1 MENKQLKNSSIIQA
15 MPEIRS
21 LTLATRSL
29 VTDYLHRYPP
39 EISEHT
45 FTNLFVWQPSRPVFF
60 AEIDSSLIFL
70 VKSAGKEG
78 KFLLY
83 GPPIGDIT
91 IPNIISAFESSV
103 SGAVRIPGRDTENLS
118 PVKHLIN
125 EDRDNADYVYQV
137 SDLAELAGRR
147 FSKKRN
153 KIKQCLNKYSCEYVP
168 ITSKLIAECEIMQ
181 EDWCN
186 TRDCGRNPGLCNE
199 ANAIAETF
207 AHFED
212 FELLGGAIRVDGAIQ
227 AYAIAEELH
236 PGTAVWH
243 FEKAMANIPG
253 LGQLINQWF
262 SKYGLSG
269 FNYVNREQDLGVPG
283 LRQAKKSYF
292 PHHMV
297 EKNCISLTTGQLI
310 TAKSIK
316 AEGCAAH
323 EH

>member
-1 MENKQLKNSSIIQA
+1 
-15 MPEIRS
+15 MPDIRS
-21 LTLATRSL
+21 LTLADRSL
-29 VTDYLHRYPP
+29 VTEYLHKCPS

-45 FTNLFVWQPSRPVFF
+45 FTNLFIWQPFRPVFF
-60 AEIDSSLIFL
+60 AEIDNSIVFL
-70 VKSAGKEG
+70 VKSVSKKKEYI
-78 KFLLY
+78 LY
-83 GPPIGDIT
+83 GPPIGDIIIT
-91 IPNIISAFESSV
+91 DIISALGSNVNGVSV
-103 SGAVRIPGRDTENLS
+103 IGAVRIPDRHTESLPS
-118 PVKHLIN
+118 VKYQIN
-125 EDRDNADYVYQV
+125 EDRDNADYIYRV
-137 SDLAELAGRR
+137 SDLAELAGRH

-153 KIKQCLNKYSCEYVP
+153 KIKQCLNKHSCEYVP
-168 ITSKLIAECEIMQ
+168 ITSELIAECEIMQ
-181 EDWCN
+181 ENWCN

-212 FELLGGAIRVDGAIQ
+212 FELIGGAIRVDGIIQ
-227 AYAIAEELH
+227 AYAIAEKLH

-262 SKYGLSG
+262 SKYGLSD
-269 FNYVNREQDLGVPG
+269 FDYINREQDLGIPG

-297 EKNCISLTTGQLI
+297 RKNNISLSTGQLI
-310 TAKSIK
+310 TAKSIQ
-316 AEGCAAH
+316 AEGCAAD

>member
-1 MENKQLKNSSIIQA
+1 
-15 MPEIRS
+15 MPDIRS
-21 LTLATRSL
+21 LTLADRSL
-29 VTDYLHRYPP
+29 VTEYLHRYPP

-45 FTNLFVWQPSRPVFF
+45 FTNLFIWQPSRPVYLT
-60 AEIDSSLIFL
+60 EIDNSLVFL
-70 VKSAGKEG
+70 VKSVSGEG
-78 KFLLY
+78 EYILY
-83 GPPIGDIT
+83 GPPVGNII
-91 IPNIISAFESSV
+91 IPEIISAFGSSLRGGNASGLRV
-103 SGAVRIPGRDTENLS
+103 IGAVRIPDRNTESLP
-118 PVKHLIN
+118 PVKYVVN
-125 EDRDNADYVYQV
+125 EDRDNADYVYMV
-137 SDLAELAGRR
+137 SDLAEIAGRR

-153 KIKQCLNKYSCEYVP
+153 KIKQCLNKHLCEYVP
-168 ITSKLIAECEIMQ
+168 ITSELIAECEIMQ
-181 EDWCN
+181 ENWCN

-199 ANAIAETF
+199 ANAIAEAF
-207 AHFED
+207 AHFKD
-212 FELLGGAIRVDGAIQ
+212 FGLLGGAIRVDGIIQ

-236 PGTAVWH
+236 SGTAVWH

-262 SKYGLSG
+262 SKYGLSD
-269 FNYVNREQDLGVPG
+269 FDFVNREQDLGVPG

-297 EKNCISLTTGQLI
+297 KKNCVSQSISQLI